1 MNREAR
7 KTRSSARSALDGES
21 AGDAEDMDGED
32 DAHSRPSSVLW
43 ERHIEQS
50 IFVDISDDDSLHFS
64 DLQGAFTVHLSQ
76 ASGVPESPQ
85 LTGKRYLHPYEIIFI
100 IKLNYNGNTMVYTIK
115 ALCNWSSLIKKV
127 PKSSFHLMKML

>member
-7 KTRSSARSALDGES
+7 FDGAS

-64 DLQGAFTVHLSQ
+64 DMQGAFTVHLSQ
-76 ASGVPESPQ
+76 DTGAPESPQ
-85 LTGKRYLHPYEIIFI
+85 LTGKNYLD
-100 IKLNYNGNTMVYTIK
+100 M
-115 ALCNWSSLIKKV
+115 
-127 PKSSFHLMKML
+127 KSPQCILFYYFTTY

>member
-7 KTRSSARSALDGES
+7 SRFDGAS

-32 DAHSRPSSVLW
+32 DAHSRPSSLLW

-64 DLQGAFTVHLSQ
+64 DIQGAFTVHLSQ
-76 ASGVPESPQ
+76 DTGAPEGPQ
-85 LTGKRYLHPYEIIFI
+85 LTGKKYLDLYEIP
-100 IKLNYNGNTMVYTIK
+100 
-115 ALCNWSSLIKKV
+115 SL
-127 PKSSFHLMKML
+127 FYF

>member
-76 ASGVPESPQ
+76 ASGVPASPQ
-85 LTGKRYLHPYEIIFI
+85 LTGKRYLHPDEIIFYYKA
-100 IKLNYNGNTMVYTIK
+100 KLQ
-115 ALCNWSSLIKKV
+115 
-127 PKSSFHLMKML
+127 

>member
-7 KTRSSARSALDGES
+7 KTTRRSARSALDGASE
-21 AGDAEDMDGED
+21 GDAEDMDGED

-64 DLQGAFTVHLSQ
+64 DLQSAFTVHLSQ

-85 LTGKRYLHPYEIIFI
+85 LTGKRYIHSYNIIFF
-100 IKLNYNGNTMVYTIK
+100 YCETTI
-115 ALCNWSSLIKKV
+115 V
-127 PKSSFHLMKML
+127 PLFILMK

>member
-7 KTRSSARSALDGES
+7 KTRSSALDGASE
-21 AGDAEDMDGED
+21 GDAEDMDGED
-32 DAHSRPSSVLW
+32 DAHSRSSSVLW

-64 DLQGAFTVHLSQ
+64 DLQSAFTVHLSQ

-85 LTGKRYLHPYEIIFI
+85 LTGKRYLHQIFFI
-100 IKLNYNGNTMVYTIK
+100 VKLQ
-115 ALCNWSSLIKKV
+115 
-127 PKSSFHLMKML
+127 

>member
-7 KTRSSARSALDGES
+7 KTRSSA
-21 AGDAEDMDGED
+21 EDIDGED

-64 DLQGAFTVHLSQ
+64 DMQGAFTVHLSQ
-76 ASGVPESPQ
+76 ASGVPESPP
-85 LTGKRYLHPYEIIFI
+85 LTGKRYYEIP
-100 IKLNYNGNTMVYTIK
+100 
-115 ALCNWSSLIKKV
+115 LIVKRQW
-127 PKSSFHLMKML
+127 